1 MLLSRAAA
9 AGARS
14 LSGSNDGRA
23 LTPAILKEE
32 YRVRR
37 RSPDRHRFDAK
48 RADLGAHHLYT
59 KLVYAAQ
66 LGTADMNRAVLL
78 AAVLAAAS
86 SFAPVAV
93 WRANN

>member
-48 RADLGAHHLYT
+48 RADLGAHHHKQRPYT
-59 KLVYAAQ
+59 AAQ
-66 LGTADMNRAVLL
+66 LGTADMIRAALI
-78 AAVLAAAS
+78 ATVLAAAS

-93 WRANN
+93 